1 MTAST
6 RIVHAAF
13 MLLVLA
19 AMGCRDGSP
28 PPGPGFAG
36 GDPFTASHPLAMRPA
51 GGATPLDRRIGELQ
65 AALRRAPRSPDV
77 WAELGEAWVRKA
89 RLDADPG
96 LYHGAGDAA
105 DAALALRPGAPRAL
119 LLRGLVLLDAHRFEE
134 ARGIAEELLARH
146 PGIAAAHG
154 LHSDALLELGRYEEA
169 VAAAQRMMDLK
180 PNLPSYVRA
189 SHLLWLRGDV
199 EGALEAARLAVDAA
213 GDAEARAW
221 ARTQA
226 ALVRWHRGDLD
237 GADAELARAL
247 AESPEH
253 PAALAARGRV
263 ALSRRDFGAARDL
276 LERAF
281 RRAPLPET
289 AWLLAGARAGR
300 GDAAGARELEER
312 VIRDGRAYDPRTL
325 SRFLAARGRN
335 AAEALRLAEV
345 EDARRL
351 VAGDARRSPTAGA
364 QGRAP

>member
-28 PPGPGFAG
+28 PAARSAG
-36 GDPFTASHPLAMRPA
+36 GDPSTVGHPLAMRPA

-65 AALRRAPRSPDV
+65 AALRWAPRSPDV
-77 WAELGEAWVRKA
+77 WAELGESWVRKA

-237 GADAELARAL
+237 GADAELARAV